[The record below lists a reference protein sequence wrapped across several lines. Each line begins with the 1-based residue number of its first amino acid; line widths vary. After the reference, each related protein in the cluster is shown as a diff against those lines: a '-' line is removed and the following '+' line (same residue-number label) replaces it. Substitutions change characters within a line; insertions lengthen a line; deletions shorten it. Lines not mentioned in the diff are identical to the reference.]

1 MGEGAARG
9 GKTHIG
15 KAPPGGWSSGSG
27 SGSVAGLTSEG
38 LVAGRATD
46 ARVARLV
53 GWTHVGR
60 WRGNEPIGRD
70 EWVGVPPGGIEAFHR
85 GERDSVIA
93 WLPLFSSDPRAAE
106 QLQRD
111 VLRRFGL
118 QCTLTHEALVERCA
132 LHGADG
138 THIEGTAPAGEPALA
153 TCAAIIAAL
162 SMAPTRLAG

>member
-1 MGEGAARG
+1 MGRAAPRG
-9 GKTHIG
+9 GTTHMAT
-15 KAPPGGWSSGSG
+15 APSVASSSDSGSG
-27 SGSVAGLTSEG
+27 SKSSLSSEG
-38 LVAGRATD
+38 LVPSRVTD

-60 WRGNEPIGRD
+60 WRGNEPVGRD

-111 VLRRFGL
+111 LRKRFGL
-118 QCTLTHEALVERCA
+118 
-132 LHGADG
+132 
-138 THIEGTAPAGEPALA
+138 
-153 TCAAIIAAL
+153 
-162 SMAPTRLAG
+162 